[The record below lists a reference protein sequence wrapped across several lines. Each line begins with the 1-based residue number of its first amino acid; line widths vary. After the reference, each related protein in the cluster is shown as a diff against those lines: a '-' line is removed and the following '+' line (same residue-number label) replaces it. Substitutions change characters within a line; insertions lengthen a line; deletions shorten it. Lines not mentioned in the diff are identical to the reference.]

1 MFHLFTFKN
10 LQNHSILFTQT
21 AKQHYFTKD
30 AKKHSDQQP
39 ATDATDLC

>member
-21 AKQHYFTKD
+21 AKQHFTKD
-30 AKKHSDQQP
+30 AKKLSNQQP
-39 ATDATDLC
+39 ATDANDLC